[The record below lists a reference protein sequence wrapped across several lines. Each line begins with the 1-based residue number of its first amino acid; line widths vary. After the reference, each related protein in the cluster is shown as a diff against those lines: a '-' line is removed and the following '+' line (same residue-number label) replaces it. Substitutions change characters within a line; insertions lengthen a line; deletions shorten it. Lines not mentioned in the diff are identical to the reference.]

1 MGIADRDSDNAALPR
16 LRGVRLLAVA
26 LATGTLALTA
36 AQSGAQSIDAL
47 SAKIEAAKQE
57 AQALGSQIQSATDQL
72 AAVQQRAIDA
82 AEREA
87 ELNAVLLKGEAK
99 ERRLE
104 AAVAESQRR
113 LVAARRQLTRSRGAL
128 SSRLVDIYRSGMPDT
143 ATLILESDGFDD
155 LATRAEYLRRIE
167 EADAAL
173 VVRVRTT
180 RDAVSK
186 QLGEVEDA
194 EHRAA
199 EHNDRVT
206 AARDEIAAV
215 RADAEAEA
223 AALADLRAQREAA
236 IQTLQAKVGD
246 WTQEV
251 QRLERISARQAQS
264 EVATW
269 FGEWAIPYAI
279 VMCESGGDFTA
290 VNPTSGA
297 GGAYQIL
304 PSTWHLYGGEG
315 LPQDASPEE
324 QSRIAALIWADSGAS
339 AWECAG

>member
-1 MGIADRDSDNAALPR
+1 MGIRSRDRHIPARRRRHARTLAATLACAALG
-16 LRGVRLLAVA
+16 LGA
-26 LATGTLALTA
+26 A
-36 AQSGAQSIDAL
+36 AQSDAQSIDEL
-47 SAKIEAAKQE
+47 NAKIEAAKAE
-57 AQALGSQIQSATDQL
+57 AGELGAQIQSATDQL
-72 AAVQQRAIDA
+72 AAAQQRAIDA
-82 AEREA
+82 ARREA
-87 ELNAVLLKGEAK
+87 ELTEVLAKGEAR

-104 AAVAESQRR
+104 AAVAESQASLR
-113 LVAARRQLTRSRGAL
+113 AAKRQLDRSRSAL
-128 SSRLVDIYRSGMPDT
+128 SARLVDIYRSGMPDA

-173 VVRVRTT
+173 VVRVRDT
-180 RDAVSK
+180 RDAVSER
-186 QLGEVEDA
+186 LAEVEEA
-194 EHRAA
+194 EGRAA
-199 EHNDRVT
+199 EHNERVS

-215 RADAEAEA
+215 RADAEAQASELSALRTQRQA
-223 AALADLRAQREAA
+223 AVE
-236 IQTLQAKVGD
+236 TLQSKVGE
-246 WTQEV
+246 WTEDV
-251 QRLERISARQAQS
+251 QRLERISAREARG
-264 EVATW
+264 EVANW

-324 QSRIAALIWADSGAS
+324 QSRIAALIWADSGAA
-339 AWECAG
+339 AWECAA